1 MQGSGY
7 SDDEDDDDDDIPLS
21 QRVAGSAT
29 GLKAVAH
36 AKSGSGRSSPMG
48 EGGGGRQGDSKDD
61 DVDREEGMEE
71 MEEMEEPTDNDGA
84 PPLVQSFR
92 RDKIEDPAEDNNED
106 HDEHHDE
113 VCVLL

>member
-71 MEEMEEPTDNDGA
+71 LEEPTDNDGA
-84 PPLVQSFR
+84 PPLPQSFR